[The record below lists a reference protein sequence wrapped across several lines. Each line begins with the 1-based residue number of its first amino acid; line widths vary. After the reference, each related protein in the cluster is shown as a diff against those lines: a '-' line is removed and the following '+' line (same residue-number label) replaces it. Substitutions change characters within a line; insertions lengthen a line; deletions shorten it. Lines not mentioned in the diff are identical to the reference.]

1 MELKKK
7 PNKCQAKIE
16 NSEDIDIKSDE
27 IFDWMRFIGGLTG
40 GAIAVAVGRLP
51 FPLPRQRPHHLL
63 LRRVRGITTQR
74 GKNQS
79 NLWKRT
85 EETEARMYVQL
96 YIADVAIAARA
107 RVYPTYRCPWWRR
120 RGVRAVAGERGEGA
134 DVEGDEPA
142 AADCSRAGAGVQVR
156 LAKIAR
162 RKNLQTPNKKI
173 QQKTHKAKSS
183 ILSSKHKVK
192 KLVHLSQLIRTKN
205 HTKQNG
211 KNQDELTGWLEAAS
225 PMVACCCCF

>member
-1 MELKKK
+1 
-7 PNKCQAKIE
+7 
-16 NSEDIDIKSDE
+16 
-27 IFDWMRFIGGLTG
+27 MRFIGGLTG

-162 RKNLQTPNKKI
+162 RKNR
-173 QQKTHKAKSS
+173 
-183 ILSSKHKVK
+183 
-192 KLVHLSQLIRTKN
+192 LVGGGVAH
-205 HTKQNG
+205 
-211 KNQDELTGWLEAAS
+211 AAS
-225 PMVACCCCF
+225 DDSFASSLLLYPGLRLVRWEVVIGTMEYYQNEEPEGKALPLCSF